1 MRDAFA
7 VLFFIAV
14 GMLFDPKSLIQV
26 PHIIAAVL
34 FVVIIVKPAAAAITV
49 RMLGQPAATAIP
61 IGAAFSQV
69 GEFSFILGTV
79 ALGLGLLD
87 ESGWNALV
95 ATSIISIGFNPYIYD
110 WARRFSTA
118 KKTKTT
124 PVVEIPRQPLNPD
137 LCILVGYGPVGKIV
151 HRLLLD
157 RGAEITVIDLNL
169 DTIRQLRAEGHNA
182 LYGDVLRSGTL
193 EDAGIAVATSLI
205 LSTDID
211 DAAEVVK
218 HARQVNPDLKILV
231 RCAHLREAGS
241 LRKAGATVV
250 VAGEAEVG
258 VALAEVVTAGD
269 EMACNLAADH
279 RETIRRMLYDTPM
292 HLEEKSRSK
301 S

>member
-1 MRDAFA
+1 
-7 VLFFIAV
+7 
-14 GMLFDPKSLIQV
+14 
-26 PHIIAAVL
+26 
-34 FVVIIVKPAAAAITV
+34 
-49 RMLGQPAATAIP
+49 
-61 IGAAFSQV
+61 
-69 GEFSFILGTV
+69 
-79 ALGLGLLD
+79 
-87 ESGWNALV
+87 
-95 ATSIISIGFNPYIYD
+95 
-110 WARRFSTA
+110 
-118 KKTKTT
+118 
-124 PVVEIPRQPLNPD
+124 
-137 LCILVGYGPVGKIV
+137 
-151 HRLLLD
+151 
-157 RGAEITVIDLNL
+157 
-169 DTIRQLRAEGHNA
+169 LRAEGHNA